1 MSRVSCDTHSWPPM
15 ILRFL
20 PPSITAHCSTTPTW
34 SAACHVSGPR
44 AISHLP
50 LAYTQALHPSC
61 SSRVTGSLLCHGSS
75 RTWASRKLHLFSIA
89 TTVLTLLPWE
99 YLLLSQIHSTV
110 LTGNVGDCWRVF
122 VASRLFLHS
131 PWRISS
137 GWWWQAG
144 GLFLLHWPLVS
155 SCVLRNLKFEPDS
168 LCVTN
173 CLAPIIPKSAP
184 FTTGLH
190 QKTRTD
196 TARS

>member
-75 RTWASRKLHLFSIA
+75 RTWASRKLQLFSIA

-144 GLFLLHWPLVS
+144 GLTLASRLFLCAS
-155 SCVLRNLKFEPDS
+155 KFEIWTRFSMRDK
-168 LCVTN
+168 LFGTN
-173 CLAPIIPKSAP
+173 HSKVSPIHHRSTPKDKNRHS
-184 FTTGLH
+184 
-190 QKTRTD
+190 
-196 TARS
+196 S

>member
-44 AISHLP
+44 ATSHLP

-75 RTWASRKLHLFSIA
+75 RTWASRKLQLFSIA

-99 YLLLSQIHSTV
+99 YLLLSQYCVDRQCGWLLTCVCCFSFVSSLALANLFWMMMTSRWFVSST
-110 LTGNVGDCWRVF
+110 L
-122 VASRLFLHS
+122 ASRLFLCAS
-131 PWRISS
+131 
-137 GWWWQAG
+137 
-144 GLFLLHWPLVS
+144 
-155 SCVLRNLKFEPDS
+155 KFEIWTRFSMRDK
-168 LCVTN
+168 LFGTN
-173 CLAPIIPKSAP
+173 HSKVSPIHHRSTPKDKNRHS
-184 FTTGLH
+184 
-190 QKTRTD
+190 
-196 TARS
+196 S